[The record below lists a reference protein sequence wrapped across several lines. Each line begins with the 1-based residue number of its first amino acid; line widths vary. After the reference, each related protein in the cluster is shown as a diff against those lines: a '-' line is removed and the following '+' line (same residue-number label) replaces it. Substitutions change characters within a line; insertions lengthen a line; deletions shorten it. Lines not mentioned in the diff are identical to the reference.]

1 MFTQNCRSA
10 RKQLIRPTL
19 FEGGSRVSRLWA
31 CYVAALTFCL
41 DTAHQPGASVKAN
54 IVVWII
60 TVAAFLG
67 TLVAGVLALFL
78 FSQRD
83 QIREALKTP
92 EQKRKET
99 RTLARVEVE
108 LLSTKAPVV
117 NEIILTQNVSRYGA
131 RVVTKTQWRPNDD
144 ATVKLVQK
152 GLSNRAR
159 IAYCSP
165 VKGEAAFA
173 VGLQFYSPVA
183 SWTV

>member
-1 MFTQNCRSA
+1 M
-10 RKQLIRPTL
+10 
-19 FEGGSRVSRLWA
+19 
-31 CYVAALTFCL
+31 
-41 DTAHQPGASVKAN
+41 
-54 IVVWII
+54 VWII
-60 TVAAFLG
+60 TAAAFLG

-117 NEIILTQNVSRYGA
+117 NEITLTQNVSRCGA
-131 RVVTKTQWRPNDD
+131 RVVTKTQWQPNDD
-144 ATVKLVQK
+144 VTVKLVQK

>member
-1 MFTQNCRSA
+1 
-10 RKQLIRPTL
+10 
-19 FEGGSRVSRLWA
+19 
-31 CYVAALTFCL
+31 
-41 DTAHQPGASVKAN
+41 VKAN